1 MSPFLSIIVPFHNSA
16 EKCRPLLGVL
26 RELRPED
33 DVELIF
39 VDDGSTD
46 STVAVLREFAA
57 GAKTPVIIVERE
69 NGGPGAARNSGLDR
83 ATGQWIW
90 FVDSDDVIDLDAVDL
105 ARASGWPDVD
115 VIAWEYHHP
124 WPGVSC
130 PIPPGIHQ
138 MSDVPV
144 PPDAMETIPAKWFAL
159 DFLKRTRL
167 WFPEYCVYEAT
178 PIEAFVLP
186 LLVTRYYKSDFQAYR
201 AIAGPSVTRGD
212 FDARRFDRLKT
223 IVLGR
228 RYLAGAELDQSML
241 APFDAAFVRLFLWY
255 SIAPS
260 RLPGRSWIV
269 AARVMR
275 QYRDEAARLRV
286 GVNPFDVYPGGRKSR
301 LVARLLWAIS
311 AALPSQQNYF
321 DRLRQQCWG
330 REIEWT
336 APELP
341 KRWAKTSRH
350 LRAEAGAGTSPPAPA
365 CP

>member
-1 MSPFLSIIVPFHNSA
+1 VSAFLSIIVPFHNSA
-16 EKCRPLLGVL
+16 EKCGPLLGVL

-46 STVAVLREFAA
+46 STVTVLREFAA
-57 GAKTPVIIVERE
+57 GAKIPVIIVERE

-83 ATGQWIW
+83 ATGQWVW
-90 FVDSDDVIDLDAVDL
+90 FDL
-105 ARASGWPDVD
+105 AKTSGWPDVD

-130 PIPPGIHQ
+130 PIPPGFHQ
-138 MSDVPV
+138 TSDVPV
-144 PPDAMETIPAKWFAL
+144 PPDAMETIPAKWIAM
-159 DFLKRTRL
+159 DFLKRTGLR
-167 WFPEYCVYEAT
+167 FPEYCVYEAT

-212 FDARRFDRLKT
+212 FDERRFDRLTT

-228 RYLAGAELDQSML
+228 SYLTGATLDQSTL

-260 RLPGRSWIV
+260 RVPGRSWIV

-286 GVNPFDVYPGGRKSR
+286 GVNPFDVYPGGRQSR
-301 LVARLLWAIS
+301 LVAGLLWAIS
-311 AALPSQQNYF
+311 AALPSQQNHF
-321 DRLRQQCWG
+321 DRLRQRRWG

-341 KRWAKTSRH
+341 MRWARTS
-350 LRAEAGAGTSPPAPA
+350 
-365 CP
+365 